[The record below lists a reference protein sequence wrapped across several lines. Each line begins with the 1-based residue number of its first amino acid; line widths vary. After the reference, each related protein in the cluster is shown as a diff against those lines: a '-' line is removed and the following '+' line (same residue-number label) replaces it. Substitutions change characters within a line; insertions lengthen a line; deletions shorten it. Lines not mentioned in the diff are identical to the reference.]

1 MPPQPGEIYW
11 AFLESAA
18 RRPVVIVSRTE
29 LNRGRYVVA
38 VPFTSQR
45 LGERCQ
51 LPNCVAFRSGEFGL
65 PKNCLAQADAIA
77 QVATDE
83 LDLATGPVGVLDL
96 ETQRELLKAIG
107 YVLGASFE
115 PE

>member
-1 MPPQPGEIYW
+1 MPPRPGEIYW

-18 RRPVVIVSRTE
+18 RRPVVIVSRAE
-29 LNRGRYVVA
+29 LNQGRYVVA

-45 LGERCQ
+45 LGQRYQ
-51 LPNCVAFRSGEFGL
+51 LPNCVGFRRGEFGL
-65 PKNCLAQADAIA
+65 AKDCVAQADAIA

-83 LDLATGPVGVLDL
+83 LDLAAGPIGVLDPVAR
-96 ETQRELLKAIG
+96 RELLKAIA
-107 YVLGASFE
+107 YVLGAGLE

>member
-45 LGERCQ
+45 FEQRSQ

-65 PKNCLAQADAIA
+65 SKDCVAQADAIA
-77 QVATDE
+77 QVGTDE
-83 LDLATGPVGVLDL
+83 LDLAAGPIGVLDI
-96 ETQRELLKAIG
+96 EARRDLLKAIG
-107 YVLGASFE
+107 YVLGADLE
-115 PE
+115 PR